1 LESQLLQQ
9 TLILSNNTANSPEA
23 VAKLV
28 RDIFRLKSKKMPDYE
43 KYLIGLVENIKT
55 NLLSILDEEAT
66 QIKSLYQGTPVNTTF
81 KIRVA
86 NLKTLISVLIA
97 LRNQFDEGILLELVK
112 ISLEKLTPTVESLVS
127 VLNDHADEIN
137 RDKNI
142 FNDFEFNFMSSF
154 TGFILTNT
162 ISFISYG
169 SIWPELHKPL
179 ATICKFLALSCNK
192 LVFPKPA
199 VKTPKKGV
207 DEQTFEVSCSDTPC
221 IDSETVFLPP
231 YTKLRVEVEGCDNDF
246 DQVVISTI
254 HEYDRH
260 DIGKSKEVTGELF
273 MPYDNIYSGRPLTLP
288 TNWIRCT
295 VLVQPRPEDNNESRV
310 VKVKVTGEEPA
321 IKCTGKLETLWTIS
335 REFVVRQLKKEI
347 EEMEKAKPDD
357 AWSEQTTLAV
367 ETLFSSPLFDHGFQS
382 AIFSILPFPSHPD
395 TETSSFCI
403 ELYNH
408 LLQTLKIDEET
419 AKSFD
424 SLAEKM
430 QSSLG
435 NRFPHAKIL
444 GDTGLVLCKSL
455 FLVLLHHAGSLNT
468 AMKTAKANLQPQPE
482 LQRIWAASTKIRL
495 IARQYDSDKQFYEL
509 FKKLQFLL
517 AIPPSDRWEQ
527 DKIASSPTKEQVL
540 NEGVVKMK
548 LYLEELRVNSR
559 APDQDDS
566 KVLVEVVQRLLSL
579 QVSTEELI
587 KMLEYKDRHFALFA
601 KALDT
606 VIEMAVQAPENL
618 HEALDMFNFLF
629 RKSNSLDY
637 LMADYSGLP
646 RTQVEK
652 QITVL
657 ASLFKII
664 LDFLCAERREG
675 EEERILLSIE
685 SLKWLW
691 RGKELP
697 CVQQIDVH
705 KIWGASMARLGL
717 DPRFR
722 LSLVD
727 LCFILLKFCNEKSL
741 QLNEDPD
748 DMPDLSLK
756 RHASVVDESSM
767 AHILNQNFTFLIT
780 VLSEALQEF
789 SKFSDV
795 LTLNEL
801 EQLTTSRPGDISTN
815 CLYDTILKAQ
825 KDDLPLP
832 DSDSYIPQK
841 RPFEVLETKTEEY
854 EEMQEVRADLTEEER
869 VVAEKED
876 PSGVGGLFDDPEPTA
891 VEKIAVKKTR
901 KIMNKSTKL
910 DDLKQIV
917 AKAEGIFA
925 KGQKNL
931 VRAAE
936 EGGKVLAVFNFYVH
950 SSPDMARLFFS
961 HRENLELISS
971 VAFGQL
977 PEALVIPAVKIW
989 EQLALI
995 LPANLLLSEMPAIK
1009 IILAPLV
1016 ERSRAKYLKEKKPS
1030 SVTSG
1035 VLEAQRQLLSSL
1047 ATREGW
1053 ECISDEIAFLLK
1065 QDDGCKDLALDL
1077 LIPGPKKLIPGS
1089 LCFDTTDPVREQLLL
1104 LNTLPH
1110 LRTKAYLRDLLYY
1123 RYDITSDQEVSKN
1136 RADRFSIH
1144 QDCYLTV
1151 CLRTKNYAF
1160 IPKSRVSLFP
1170 PTVDKELYNK
1180 LLNKLDLKGFIETLP
1195 NSTSAQIQKF
1205 AALSAIKLT
1214 SNPHYKPLVNTLLQ
1228 SITPDRCNVFS
1239 EQELST
1245 QLIDFIDFVSNTPG
1259 ELIQSQ
1265 ATAAPS
1271 QIQKFKDLKARLYS
1285 NLRSSRAPAGLIED
1299 AYWTSQFGI
1308 RGVKTD
1314 KINFNIAYNKPSLD
1328 LDTAFDHARLEC
1340 RKGWSQSALHNLINQ
1355 AIYQTGLLYQFAV
1368 RAEED
1373 RLSLVYPLAERLYLL
1388 SYRHSD
1394 LAEAAE
1400 VQIMLEIILEESTKE
1415 SLLDLA
1421 NDTMKRDFSE
1431 QSYPWELRLLDRL
1444 VRRLKNAEMA
1454 KQFYLYSIDQVIILT
1469 KKRELIERDNRL
1481 LNALVETVEK
1491 GVETGRLLGTI
1502 IEIEGERKA
1511 AVEEWFK
1518 CIDIPS
1524 GDRYSFKRTHK
1535 LEYLQNILLHFA
1547 FSMVEKSG
1555 DPHFAESIPTANTI
1569 RRLISTFKSFTTQD
1583 FDKKMNEIIRAVI
1596 VDKFGSGENAKLL
1609 DCFRVELNDY
1619 GPCVFMPEMKK
1630 YSHWCAVKPTEN
1642 SHSSVSLCS
1651 DHLGT
1656 KIVKDFRYILESVN
1670 DLGLYGSFQVDK
1682 SKDYYLSS
1690 HFPDDYLNV
1699 LDNSRNFIVHSD
1711 NDRYSYCD
1719 ILGKDYII
1727 VSNKLIN
1734 VGNYGHVL
1742 DEGISVACV
1751 SKETVS
1757 KAYYK
1762 PVTKE
1767 LIFWNGRD
1775 RPSVD
1780 AEMRKAWFWEYS
1792 MRQCPG
1798 NIFFPVSLES
1808 FPRVVHLTSF
1818 SKHNVAAIDITGGLI
1833 LIRFEDHEDWSS
1845 LKDSFD
1851 IERPIILTDKLKSIV
1866 YLRHKIPSRKLV
1878 YANFSNSGKASQLVF
1893 VDSQEKGFFV
1903 ESRIGSG
1910 KKRVSWVKQG
1920 YKKAVISTNFLAV
1933 LTIEGDIFIVPTES
1947 NPIAKDFNLKPHPT
1961 MSEDSLRSQGG
1972 FLDEVKADD
1981 IQPIES
1987 TGLLIATTI
1996 YGEPEWRPV
2005 GNEAKQKFNSLG
2017 ATYQQGAVCHSTD
2030 IRGRLYFFRGIKYNP
2045 YANTPDWDL
2054 RKETISKDIKE
2065 PINVVDSYPICFSLK
2080 ESENGQVLQRSDG
2093 MKIQELELHQSD
2105 CSLVVFYPF
2114 KYPSGSMGFLK
2125 DLKENLIK
2133 YQADLKKALSSSAT
2147 DPGASVYYITTTYR
2161 KGQFFLTLSQTCPG
2175 LTPDTSSK
2183 VQAPLPYCIFKLW
2196 LPPTSELLQLTSLT
2210 PLDKWPNHP
2219 MNDILDLVTEQSGMF
2234 PEAFSKFAIT
2244 LVPDVTKLSDEEFE
2258 VFKSEHPEFWKDD
2271 IDAMRK
2277 EYMRYKDLAL
2287 NVMGTKME
2295 DERYDRTELAKIF
2308 SPKFRIQECQE
2319 FNEFFRRSVEKP
2331 DDIELFSKVAKTIV
2345 IQNYSFLIYSRIRPF
2360 YNKTILDEPLLTV
2373 IKKDILNV
2381 FDVSLMTQTLI
2392 DVYAE
2397 LYLYRMRAKRF
2408 ASLKRQNFSLLAQLS
2423 NHFAFMKE
2431 YNGNK
2436 DEPSVFELNSYK
2448 TQRNFYTDVEFNFR
2462 GEAGTDAGGPRREY
2476 LSNLSLE
2483 LTEKLRLF
2491 VKSPNSVHNVGEER
2505 DKLVPNPKAN
2515 SKTDYDNFYRLG
2527 MIMALC
2533 CRFRESL
2540 ELNFP
2545 SIFWVY
2551 MLTAKLP
2558 ETFDSMNINHEV
2570 CLTKI
2575 QTMSSLE
2582 IDALD
2587 TKMSTYLMDGQP
2599 IDLTPGS
2606 GNICLSE
2613 SNRSEY
2619 IVRSR
2624 HMQRVVLL
2632 KAYKKIRE
2640 GFYDA
2645 TFCQAMFSQ
2654 SPLNLENRV
2663 CGMDYVDITVLKS
2676 ITKYNGFPNKTPGES
2691 HESVLWF
2698 WEILSEFSQEL
2709 LADYLR
2715 YVWGRSRLGA
2725 NLSDTHKITFTGKSN
2740 IPEAHTCFFE
2750 LDLGTYPSKE
2760 DLKKK
2765 LLYGIKNCGEISET
2779 SKRFNFSADFGL
2791 N

>member
-1 LESQLLQQ
+1 
-9 TLILSNNTANSPEA
+9 
-23 VAKLV
+23 
-28 RDIFRLKSKKMPDYE
+28 
-43 KYLIGLVENIKT
+43 
-55 NLLSILDEEAT
+55 
-66 QIKSLYQGTPVNTTF
+66 
-81 KIRVA
+81 
-86 NLKTLISVLIA
+86 
-97 LRNQFDEGILLELVK
+97 
-112 ISLEKLTPTVESLVS
+112 
-127 VLNDHADEIN
+127 
-137 RDKNI
+137 
-142 FNDFEFNFMSSF
+142 
-154 TGFILTNT
+154 
-162 ISFISYG
+162 
-169 SIWPELHKPL
+169 
-179 ATICKFLALSCNK
+179 
-192 LVFPKPA
+192 
-199 VKTPKKGV
+199 
-207 DEQTFEVSCSDTPC
+207 
-221 IDSETVFLPP
+221 
-231 YTKLRVEVEGCDNDF
+231 
-246 DQVVISTI
+246 
-254 HEYDRH
+254 
-260 DIGKSKEVTGELF
+260 
-273 MPYDNIYSGRPLTLP
+273 
-288 TNWIRCT
+288 
-295 VLVQPRPEDNNESRV
+295 
-310 VKVKVTGEEPA
+310 
-321 IKCTGKLETLWTIS
+321 
-335 REFVVRQLKKEI
+335 
-347 EEMEKAKPDD
+347 
-357 AWSEQTTLAV
+357 
-367 ETLFSSPLFDHGFQS
+367 
-382 AIFSILPFPSHPD
+382 
-395 TETSSFCI
+395 
-403 ELYNH
+403 
-408 LLQTLKIDEET
+408 
-419 AKSFD
+419 
-424 SLAEKM
+424 
-430 QSSLG
+430 
-435 NRFPHAKIL
+435 
-444 GDTGLVLCKSL
+444 
-455 FLVLLHHAGSLNT
+455 
-468 AMKTAKANLQPQPE
+468 
-482 LQRIWAASTKIRL
+482 
-495 IARQYDSDKQFYEL
+495 
-509 FKKLQFLL
+509 
-517 AIPPSDRWEQ
+517 
-527 DKIASSPTKEQVL
+527 
-540 NEGVVKMK
+540 MK

-789 SKFSDV
+789 SRFSDV

-815 CLYDTILKAQ
+815 CLYDSILKAQ
-825 KDDLPLP
+825 KEDLPLP

-936 EGGKVLAVFNFYVH
+936 EGGKVFAVFSFYVH

-1009 IILAPLV
+1009 TILAPLV

-1195 NSTSAQIQKF
+1195 NSTSARIQKF

-1214 SNPHYKPLVNTLLQ
+1214 SSPQYKPLVNTLLQ

-1259 ELIQSQ
+1259 QLIQSQ
-1265 ATAAPS
+1265 AAAAPS

-1314 KINFNIAYNKPSLD
+1314 KVNFNIAYNKPSLD

-1368 RAEED
+1368 RTEED

-1491 GVETGRLLGTI
+1491 GVETGRLLGTT

-1547 FSMVEKSG
+1547 FSMVEVGGFDSHLADSKSNQLLQYLKQNSR
-1555 DPHFAESIPTANTI
+1555 SIKS
-1569 RRLISTFKSFTTQD
+1569 LSTEVTED
-1583 FDKKMNEIIRAVI
+1583 DIIKGI
-1596 VDKFGSGENAKLL
+1596 MMKNLTFNHSGLEPFEVTVQNNQPYVPLPQLK
-1609 DCFRVELNDY
+1609 N
-1619 GPCVFMPEMKK
+1619 
-1630 YSHWCAVKPTEN
+1630 YSHWRVMYSSNTQSYAISTDKYGLNVVKEVNNDNNQTDDLF
-1642 SHSSVSLCS
+1642 S
-1651 DHLGT
+1651 LGT
-1656 KIVKDFRYILESVN
+1656 
-1670 DLGLYGSFQVDK
+1670 FQVDK
-1682 SKDYYLSS
+1682 SKDYYWTSNVSDNFQTMDLPDGQYKPIVYNRDLSS
-1690 HFPDDYLNV
+1690 PYLTASFTNEFIIIAGKIFWQDCGFHPFDDGVTCAAVNGDTNYFAYYKATTREIVHFHKDYDIDRTKLSSSYYR
-1699 LDNSRNFIVHSD
+1699 LEKSQNSRVSFIIDVSALPLLVD
-1711 NDRYSYCD
+1711 MELMNQKD
-1719 ILGKDYII
+1719 ILGIDETGAILLY
-1727 VSNKLIN
+1727 VDR
-1734 VGNYGHVL
+1734 NYDHNYYNLLKSLGVL
-1742 DEGISVACV
+1742 NHQKIFKQVKQS
-1751 SKETVS
+1751 STL
-1757 KAYYK
+1757 AYYK
-1762 PVTKE
+1762 VPGMKYLYFKTLKGDDQFIAIGQTSQGISIKFKRNNKTKDK
-1767 LIFWNGRD
+1767 L
-1775 RPSVD
+1775 VKD
-1780 AEMRKAWFWEYS
+1780 AIAKKCVNY
-1792 MRQCPG
+1792 
-1798 NIFFPVSLES
+1798 
-1808 FPRVVHLTSF
+1808 
-1818 SKHNVAAIDITGGLI
+1818 D
-1833 LIRFEDHEDWSS
+1833 
-1845 LKDSFD
+1845 DSYTA
-1851 IERPIILTDKLKSIV
+1851 ILTTAGRVIIV
-1866 YLRHKIPSRKLV
+1866 YTLEHYTKKEFDLDANGVMKLE
-1878 YANFSNSGKASQLVF
+1878 G
-1893 VDSQEKGFFV
+1893 
-1903 ESRIGSG
+1903 
-1910 KKRVSWVKQG
+1910 VKD
-1920 YKKAVISTNFLAV
+1920 ISAY
-1933 LTIEGDIFIVPTES
+1933 
-1947 NPIAKDFNLKPHPT
+1947 
-1961 MSEDSLRSQGG
+1961 
-1972 FLDEVKADD
+1972 
-1981 IQPIES
+1981 S
-1987 TGLLIATTI
+1987 TGLLCIIDDPSTEELKLEMIGVDDSQGIISPIVKNYTPTPDTKYLKIINNNEHYWLENARFQPFPSFNQNLLINYREEYPVKFGINADGVWRAAKGQPVPQDGDKALQDSIEIEFFYPFNIDEEKNMMEKLKEKLNSYKEETEIATNQEPKFI
-1996 YGEPEWRPV
+1996 YCNYDFIVKTSPTKPAVTDKLIFCIEVIGKSKASLQPNIVDWLSGSASIHSSSNTYNDIYLVPDILNLPKDEFEKFKEENKDLWEPDYLLIKGQFNKIKAQVMEMM
-2005 GNEAKQKFNSLG
+2005 AKKLDDESYERAHL
-2017 ATYQQGAVCHSTD
+2017 S
-2030 IRGRLYFFRGIKYNP
+2030 
-2045 YANTPDWDL
+2045 DL
-2054 RKETISKDIKE
+2054 FGFER
-2065 PINVVDSYPICFSLK
+2065 SLK
-2080 ESENGQVLQRSDG
+2080 EYNEYN
-2093 MKIQELELHQSD
+2093 E
-2105 CSLVVFYPF
+2105 Y
-2114 KYPSGSMGFLK
+2114 
-2125 DLKENLIK
+2125 
-2133 YQADLKKALSSSAT
+2133 YQANTNPIDNYEEINSAFCT
-2147 DPGASVYYITTTYR
+2147 MTLLNYSWYQQLLAVPIFQGKYIDHLLLR
-2161 KGQFFLTLSQTCPG
+2161 KCEKS
-2175 LTPDTSSK
+2175 
-2183 VQAPLPYCIFKLW
+2183 IFE
-2196 LPPTSELLQLTSLT
+2196 TFNS
-2210 PLDKWPNHP
+2210 NH
-2219 MNDILDLVTEQSGMF
+2219 
-2234 PEAFSKFAIT
+2234 
-2244 LVPDVTKLSDEEFE
+2244 
-2258 VFKSEHPEFWKDD
+2258 
-2271 IDAMRK
+2271 R
-2277 EYMRYKDLAL
+2277 R
-2287 NVMGTKME
+2287 
-2295 DERYDRTELAKIF
+2295 RTEYEDYRTYKM
-2308 SPKFRIQECQE
+2308 
-2319 FNEFFRRSVEKP
+2319 
-2331 DDIELFSKVAKTIV
+2331 D
-2345 IQNYSFLIYSRIRPF
+2345 
-2360 YNKTILDEPLLTV
+2360 
-2373 IKKDILNV
+2373 
-2381 FDVSLMTQTLI
+2381 
-2392 DVYAE
+2392 
-2397 LYLYRMRAKRF
+2397 RMRGLKQVH
-2408 ASLKRQNFSLLAQLS
+2408 LKRQNFSLLTQL
-2423 NHFAFMKE
+2423 A
-2431 YNGNK
+2431 Y
-2436 DEPSVFELNSYK
+2436 ELNHMDS
-2448 TQRNFYTDVEFNFR
+2448 EE
-2462 GEAGTDAGGPRREY
+2462 EAHSRHRRLLIEGTDFSFTGESKPIC
-2476 LSNLSLE
+2476 NLSW
-2483 LTEKLRLF
+2483 
-2491 VKSPNSVHNVGEER
+2491 S
-2505 DKLVPNPKAN
+2505 
-2515 SKTDYDNFYRLG
+2515 
-2527 MIMALC
+2527 
-2533 CRFRESL
+2533 
-2540 ELNFP
+2540 
-2545 SIFWVY
+2545 
-2551 MLTAKLP
+2551 
-2558 ETFDSMNINHEV
+2558 
-2570 CLTKI
+2570 
-2575 QTMSSLE
+2575 
-2582 IDALD
+2582 
-2587 TKMSTYLMDGQP
+2587 
-2599 IDLTPGS
+2599 
-2606 GNICLSE
+2606 
-2613 SNRSEY
+2613 
-2619 IVRSR
+2619 
-2624 HMQRVVLL
+2624 
-2632 KAYKKIRE
+2632 
-2640 GFYDA
+2640 
-2645 TFCQAMFSQ
+2645 
-2654 SPLNLENRV
+2654 
-2663 CGMDYVDITVLKS
+2663 
-2676 ITKYNGFPNKTPGES
+2676 
-2691 HESVLWF
+2691 
-2698 WEILSEFSQEL
+2698 
-2709 LADYLR
+2709 
-2715 YVWGRSRLGA
+2715 
-2725 NLSDTHKITFTGKSN
+2725 
-2740 IPEAHTCFFE
+2740 
-2750 LDLGTYPSKE
+2750 
-2760 DLKKK
+2760 
-2765 LLYGIKNCGEISET
+2765 
-2779 SKRFNFSADFGL
+2779 
-2791 N
+2791 